1 VVGYSTVTC
10 YKFSI
15 ELLVKEF
22 LKTFGKVIGKKVGC
36 VMRCVRQALL
46 KDEVLA
52 RQSETAVNFVTL
64 VGMVRWDI

>member
-1 VVGYSTVTC
+1 VGYSTVTY
-10 YKFSI
+10 YKLSI

-22 LKTFGKVIGKKVGC
+22 LKTFGKVTGKKVDC

-64 VGMVRWDI
+64 VGMVWWDI